1 MSFNNYLLN
10 LANISNEIGY
20 SLTYGYGDIAVTE
33 INSLK
38 ALIAKSEEMIPILEA
53 EACIAEAEELDR
65 EERSFNNW
73 MTMLYGNDSVSP
85 IDTHNINKTNR
96 LKRRKQNKKHH
107 KADRYHGKCFE
118 GRNEEGKRIY
128 KDRYC
133 RNPVSDRVKYSDNAI
148 KAREQEYY
156 SSYPVEKEAK
166 EVEVAETTEE
176 AGTFDNFLWRLVDE
190 LPEQKYIVLFSF
202 DNGQSYED
210 RDGCTNEFRGVMT
223 KDEVIAELTKIFLW
237 NDCKVEIGETEV
249 KGLKGAKF
257 NWDFGCDKWGWNGY
271 ESFTIIPVS
280 RLN

>member
-1 MSFNNYLLN
+1 MSDLNIRFSNCFNFINNTKQYLEANPTDWRNVYTEEALAYAECDLMEMELEADYDAEEYDALLN
-10 LANISNEIGY
+10 GNAFRSSKRAQRRKANI
-20 SLTYGYGDIAVTE
+20 
-33 INSLK
+33 
-38 ALIAKSEEMIPILEA
+38 
-53 EACIAEAEELDR
+53 R
-65 EERSFNNW
+65 
-73 MTMLYGNDSVSP
+73 
-85 IDTHNINKTNR
+85 
-96 LKRRKQNKKHH
+96 HH

-237 NDCKVEIGETEV
+237 NDCEVEIGETEV

-280 RLN
+280 RFN